1 MRCGVLCLG
10 PFLVPR
16 QRAREPTPPCRTAAT
31 VLRPLY
37 DPTLPSPPFLSLV
50 TPQAQGAALLSRTAP
65 KPTPA
70 ASGFLTRTPSPPCPS
85 AHPFRLKAL
94 PRVTVYGPP
103 PSAPRGRASLLSF
116 NVERLHA
123 TDVSTLLD
131 HAGVAVRSGHHCA
144 QPLHRELGV
153 NASARASAYIY
164 NTEGEVD
171 TFVEALEE
179 TIKFFDEVNG

>member
-1 MRCGVLCLG
+1 M
-10 PFLVPR
+10 
-16 QRAREPTPPCRTAAT
+16 
-31 VLRPLY
+31 
-37 DPTLPSPPFLSLV
+37 
-50 TPQAQGAALLSRTAP
+50 
-65 KPTPA
+65 
-70 ASGFLTRTPSPPCPS
+70 
-85 AHPFRLKAL
+85 
-94 PRVTVYGPP
+94 YGPP
-103 PSAPRGRASLLSF
+103 PSAPRGRASLVAF
-116 NVERLHA
+116 NVSGLHA